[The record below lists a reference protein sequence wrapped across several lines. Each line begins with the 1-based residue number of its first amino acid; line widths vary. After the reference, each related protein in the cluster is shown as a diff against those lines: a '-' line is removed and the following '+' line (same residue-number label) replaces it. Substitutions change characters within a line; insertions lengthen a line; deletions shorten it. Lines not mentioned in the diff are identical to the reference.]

1 MSVVAGYTV
10 PGTSDTY
17 HFAAVKGAPEVIKSM
32 LESVPP
38 EYDQTYLSITRQ
50 GARVLALGFRELGK
64 LTHQQASDFTR
75 EDCEKGFQVGLLAQ
89 IRSEYYLSGR
99 FLLASARKAS

>member
-1 MSVVAGYTV
+1 MAGYTV

-38 EYDQTYLSITRQ
+38 EYDQTYLGITRQ

-75 EDCEKGFQVGLLAQ
+75 EDCEKGLQVIGSL
-89 IRSEYYLSGR
+89 RKYVSEYS
-99 FLLASARKAS
+99 FLIGNNQEVIT